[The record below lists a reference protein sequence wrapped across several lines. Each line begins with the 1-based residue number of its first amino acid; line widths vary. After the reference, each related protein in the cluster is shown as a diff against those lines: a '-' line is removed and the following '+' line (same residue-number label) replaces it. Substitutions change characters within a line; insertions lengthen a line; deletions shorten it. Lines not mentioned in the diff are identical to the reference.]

1 MRHTRSSGTSY
12 TLTLALLIL
21 AMGQAVAGEYYV
33 YKSKAGVSWYT
44 DRRLPGDQFTLIATL
59 GRPTASASCTGL
71 TSRALERRARMH
83 DAVIRQ
89 YAKIYNVD
97 PRLVKALIQVES
109 CFDRYA
115 VSRVGAKG
123 LMQLMPA
130 TAQSMGVYNV
140 FNANDNIR
148 GGIRYLRQMM
158 DRFEEDMELALAA
171 YNAGPEAVEKYQGI
185 PPYRETRNYVKR
197 VLDYYK
203 RYGGAEG

>member
-1 MRHTRSSGTSY
+1 MHRNRTSGASH
-12 TLTLALLIL
+12 LLALGLLAL
-21 AMGQAVAGEYYV
+21 AMGQAMAGEYYV
-33 YKSKAGVSWYT
+33 YRSKDGVSWYT
-44 DRRLPGDQFTLIATL
+44 DRRLPGDRFTLIATI

-71 TSRALERRARMH
+71 TARALERRARMH
-83 DAVIRQ
+83 QAVIRQ

-97 PRLVKALIQVES
+97 PRLVKAVIRVES

-130 TAQSMGVYNV
+130 TAQRLGVYNV
-140 FNANDNIR
+140 FNASDNIR

-171 YNAGPEAVEKYQGI
+171 YNAGPQAVEKYQGI
-185 PPYRETRNYVKR
+185 PPYRETQNYVRR
-197 VLDYYK
+197 VLDYYR
-203 RYGGAEG
+203 RYSAAEG